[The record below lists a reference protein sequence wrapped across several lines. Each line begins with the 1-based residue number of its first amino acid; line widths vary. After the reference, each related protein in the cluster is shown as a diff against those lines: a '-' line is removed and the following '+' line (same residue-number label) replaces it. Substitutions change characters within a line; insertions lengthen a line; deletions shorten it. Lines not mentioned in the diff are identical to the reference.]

1 MNYKHGMSAISQ
13 YLTDEQLQKKRE
25 YDRLRMRKYRAKK
38 AQQASGKKVNYY
50 YILGK

>member
-13 YLTDEQLQKKRE
+13 YLTNEQLQKKRE

-38 AQQASGKKVNYY
+38 KAEQQVKQATTK
-50 YILGK
+50 